1 MVIINFYT
9 SFITIFLTNR
19 CVISFVLYLEIHAI
33 YYGWQTVKT
42 NNAPSLLDLSSVPKG
57 FEGNTSLTIVHS
69 SHDSPTV
76 LYEVSNND
84 SHVYII
90 PHNGWDENTVK
101 WLQVS
106 LSYHLADIRQSQVEI
121 RYSTK
126 TLCKFIIFSRVSIII
141 IVFDKNHSIQTIR

>member
-1 MVIINFYT
+1 MVIIDFYT

-42 NNAPSLLDLSSVPKG
+42 NNSPSLLDLSSVPKG
-57 FEGNTSLTIVHS
+57 FEGNMSLTIVHS

-84 SHVYII
+84 SHIYII
-90 PHNGWDENTVK
+90 PHNGWAETTVK

-106 LSYHLADIRQSQVEI
+106 LVYQLADIRQGQVEI

-126 TLCKFIIFSRVSIII
+126 TLCKFISFSQVSNLIAIFILNCETSY
-141 IVFDKNHSIQTIR
+141 

>member
-1 MVIINFYT
+1 MIL
-9 SFITIFLTNR
+9 FLLR
-19 CVISFVLYLEIHAI
+19 LEIHAI
-33 YYGWQTVKT
+33 YYGTQTVRSSSST
-42 NNAPSLLDLSSVPKG
+42 TLLDLSSVPKG

-76 LYEVSNND
+76 LYEASNND

-106 LSYHLADIRQSQVEI
+106 LVYHLADIRQSQVEI

-141 IVFDKNHSIQTIR
+141 ITFDKDHSIQTMR